1 MICICAMSKICSGV
15 FFLKPRRCALV
26 PALLLLLLLPIWG
39 ARVGS
44 NSYAAEPSSRDST
57 PTLHLE
63 DVVDILG
70 QAHSAECH
78 PPLPIL
84 CSYCPTSF
92 TPPNKQP
99 LFFSLDSRPSLAFS
113 SCNAPPDPPLQSSCI
128 AVFSVFPLLFS
139 SFS

>member
-1 MICICAMSKICSGV
+1 MSKICSGV
-15 FFLKPRRCALV
+15 FFLKPRRNALV

-57 PTLHLE
+57 PTLLLE

-84 CSYCPTSF
+84 ILPNVLH
-92 TPPNKQP
+92 TP
-99 LFFSLDSRPSLAFS
+99 
-113 SCNAPPDPPLQSSCI
+113 
-128 AVFSVFPLLFS
+128 
-139 SFS
+139 